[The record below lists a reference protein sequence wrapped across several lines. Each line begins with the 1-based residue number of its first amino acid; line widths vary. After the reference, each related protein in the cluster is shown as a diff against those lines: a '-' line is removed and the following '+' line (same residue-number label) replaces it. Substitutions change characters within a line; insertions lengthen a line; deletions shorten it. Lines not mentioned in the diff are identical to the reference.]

1 MPQNTSIF
9 KKFTKTRDED
19 MDIIKLKIKGTQ
31 LHWKLIISLEV
42 LYTSLEVLYTSF
54 EVLYTSGSM

>member
-1 MPQNTSIF
+1 
-9 KKFTKTRDED
+9 

-54 EVLYTSGSM
+54 EVLYTSGNM